1 MPRLL
6 FAELGAIQA
15 KRFASQPRRGVL
27 MGVLHPRGLTMR
39 KLSIALLAS
48 VCFAITAPA
57 SAQTVCGKGPFTYLR
72 NLCTGGSAGNVSP
85 GGAPHSNHNNS
96 NSNHN
101 GGSHH
106 HG

>member
-1 MPRLL
+1 
-6 FAELGAIQA
+6 
-15 KRFASQPRRGVL
+15 
-27 MGVLHPRGLTMR
+27 MR

-57 SAQTVCGKGPFTYLR
+57 SAQTMCGKGPFTYLR
-72 NLCTGGSAGNVSP
+72 NLCTGGSAGNVTSP
-85 GGAPHSNHNNS
+85 ETAHHSTSSNS

-106 HG
+106 H